1 MMPEKKHL
9 RIGIYAGIA
18 LLAMVL
24 LILLVPRKV
33 PTPQP
38 VPPRYDYDDIA
49 AKGILRAALEYNSIS
64 MFIDGDTLSGFDYE
78 LIEAFA
84 HDHGLQVAIM
94 PEMSFDKRLEGLA
107 SGTFDVIA
115 NEIPSISPLKD
126 SLLLTTPIVLKKEVL
141 VQRKA
146 TSPTDSLF
154 IKSHLSLAKRTLHVV
169 KGSPAILRI
178 HNLGDEIADTIYINE
193 VEKYGPEQLIAMV
206 AHGDIDY
213 AVCDEGIARAAADSM
228 PQIDISTDISFTQF
242 YSWAVNKHSPVLLD
256 SLNAW
261 LERFKQS
268 KDYEEIYRRYY
279 GGK

>member
-1 MMPEKKHL
+1 MMPDKKHL

-146 TSPTDSLF
+146 TSPTDSLV